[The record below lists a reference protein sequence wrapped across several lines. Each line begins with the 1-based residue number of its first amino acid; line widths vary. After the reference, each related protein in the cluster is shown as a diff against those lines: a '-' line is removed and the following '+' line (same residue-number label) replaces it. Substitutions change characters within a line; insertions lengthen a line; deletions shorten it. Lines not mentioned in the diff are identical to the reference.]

1 MESAFFLFAPHIGD
15 RAGKGVGLLD
25 ISLGNGEVG
34 FDHVQGCVS
43 QDFAQGVDV
52 AAVAEE
58 HHGEA
63 MAEAMWVR
71 VGDAGQGAER
81 VDELIEGVTGEAG
94 SLFAE
99 EGGGI
104 SRRIIPCGEDV
115 FHHSAPGLIAE
126 RNGAGF
132 VALTGDGDLAV
143 LAVKITDTQVA
154 QFRRADAGIDQQIEN
169 SFVAQFGGTGVRGC
183 GPAAIVGIVAAATAR
198 SDHSIEVALGE
209 GNNVSLLWLG
219 TRDAAHDVLGG
230 LVIFDGPGPERGI
243 GGMMIE

>member
-1 MESAFFLFAPHIGD
+1 MLD
-15 RAGKGVGLLD
+15 VG
-25 ISLGNGEVG
+25 LGNGEVG
-34 FDHVQGCVS
+34 FDHVQGGMS

-52 AAVAEE
+52 AAVAEK

-63 MAEAMWVR
+63 VAEAMRVR
-71 VGDAGQGAER
+71 VSNAGQSAES
-81 VDELIEGVTGEAG
+81 VDKLVESVAGKAG

-104 SRRIIPCGEDV
+104 SRCIIPRGEDV

-126 RNGAGF
+126 RNGTGF
-132 VALTGDGDLAV
+132 VTLTGDGDLAV
-143 LAVKITDTQVA
+143 LAVKIADAQVA
-154 QFRRADAGIDQQIEN
+154 QFRRADAGIDQKVEN

-209 GNNVSLLWLG
+209 GDNVSLLWLG
-219 TRDAAHDVLGG
+219 TRDAAHDMLGG